1 MPNELDDFVINL
13 SYDAF
18 DAEYEEMQQLLEELK
33 AEIDN

>member
-1 MPNELDDFVINL
+1 MSNELDDFVINL